1 MLTGEKRDID
11 SISEDKP
18 TDASMND
25 NIFTIWFEKNQD
37 GFDAKGQGD
46 DSVSSLALVKLCVQS
61 MRQKNP
67 TRNVVLITDEN
78 VNEWI
83 DPFDLWDSNFA
94 SASDVIENWAKG
106 GSTLAQISDV
116 LRVVLVSK
124 YGGDYLDASCL
135 ALRGFS
141 SFVTNREKVN
151 AFELRQWRGEGGG
164 KYIEPWFSAAAAKN
178 EFMGKLAEELAC
190 NVMDAASY
198 GKKQAEYLGDD
209 MCNFPG
215 KDAEAKEKMMAYL
228 WITVAQLKVLKDMG
242 KSAEDVFV
250 LHDANE
256 GPFLFKPATQ
266 REIGMFDDP
275 SRAAFW
281 PDKKMVFMS
290 NVLLDCD
297 SDSRIEAVLEAAKR
311 VPFIKFNNSDR
322 AAILNTIAGIP
333 PAGSGNRN
341 RIINFYHCSSLISA
355 IPSGS
360 AMARMIE

>member
-1 MLTGEKRDID
+1 MTGEKRNID
-11 SISEDKP
+11 SISEDKA
-18 TDASMND
+18 TDAAVNN
-25 NIFTIWFEKNQD
+25 NIFTIWFEKKQD
-37 GFDAKGQGD
+37 GFDAKGQGED
-46 DSVSSLALVKLCVQS
+46 GVSSLALVKLCVQS

-78 VNEWI
+78 VNEWLT
-83 DPFDLWDSNFA
+83 PEDLWNSHFA
-94 SASDVIENWAKG
+94 SASSVIDNWTKG
-106 GSTLAQISDV
+106 CATLAQISDV
-116 LRVVLVSK
+116 LRVFLIYK
-124 YGGDYLDASCL
+124 YGGVYIDATCL
-135 ALRGFS
+135 ALADFS
-141 SFVTNREKVN
+141 SFVTNWDKVN

-178 EFMGKLAEELAC
+178 EFMGKLAEELTTH
-190 NVMDAASY
+190 VMDAASY
-198 GKKQAEYLGDD
+198 GKKKAEYLGDG

-215 KDAEAKEKMMAYL
+215 KDVEAKEKMMSYL

-256 GPFLFKPATQ
+256 GPFLLKPATQ

-297 SDSRIEAVLEAAKR
+297 SDSRIEAVLEAAKS

-341 RIINFYHCSSLISA
+341 RIINFYHSSSLLSA
-355 IPSGS
+355 IPSGC
-360 AMARMIE
+360 AMARMLE